1 MAFTYVAVGHAAS
14 GTVST
19 TEVVTSCAC
28 RGYAFNFDAGATTV
42 VAGTVGVGGPPVY
55 SRSYD
60 HDVVQYHFFGSPG
73 GLPMGFTSRKLNVPE
88 NWEFGVRAEDIERV
102 SALFLAN
109 SHCWARTHDGER
121 AFVSLSPN
129 ITRSSPGWYRVSLTT
144 KREVWREPNA

>member
-1 MAFTYVAVGHAAS
+1 M
-14 GTVST
+14 
-19 TEVVTSCAC
+19 
-28 RGYAFNFDAGATTV
+28 
-42 VAGTVGVGGPPVY
+42 GGPPVY

-109 SHCWARTHDGER
+109 SHCWAR
-121 AFVSLSPN
+121 
-129 ITRSSPGWYRVSLTT
+129 
-144 KREVWREPNA
+144 EVWREPNA